1 MRIKAIEMHRKNA
14 ASDINALDVLGTF
27 ERWVYT
33 TFNIDNMYLV
43 K

>member
-1 MRIKAIEMHRKNA
+1 MHRKNA
-14 ASDINALDVLGTF
+14 ASEMNELDVLGTF
-27 ERWVYT
+27 ERFVYT